1 MEQIYSLFQSLET
14 LENGKPFSDSLGEV
28 AFTVSLVRYY
38 AGWADK
44 NHGKTIPVGECS
56 TETMT

>member
-44 NHGKTIPVGECS
+44 NHGKTIPVGE
-56 TETMT
+56 